1 MINIVVAMSP
11 NHAIG
16 IDGRLP
22 WRLPEDLARF
32 RRLTVGHTVVM
43 GRKTFESLPH
53 GALPYRR
60 NIVLSKSAGKL
71 NGAEVCRSLEEALEK
86 SRNDKEV
93 FIIGGADVYSQAMPL
108 ADTLYITLVKE
119 NPAEADTF
127 FPHFDKNDWQET
139 QREIHDGF
147 SFITLVRKK
156 QSLRK
161 MFTTPPL

>member
-22 WRLPEDLARF
+22 WRLPEDFARF

-93 FIIGGADVYSQAMPL
+93 CIIGGADVYSQAMPL

-127 FPHFDKNDWQET
+127 FPHFDKNDWQEK
-139 QREIHDGF
+139 QRETHDGF
-147 SFITLVRKK
+147 SFITLARKK
-156 QSLRK
+156 QSPRK

>member
-93 FIIGGADVYSQAMPL
+93 FIIGGAGVYSQAMPL

-139 QREIHDGF
+139 QRETHNGF
-147 SFITLVRKK
+147 SFITLARKK
-156 QSLRK
+156 QSPRK
-161 MFTTPPL
+161 MFTTSPL